1 MMRPEKSLTGS
12 VIVVGSVTMDLTAY
26 SVKDPALGET
36 VLGESF
42 LQVPGGKGGN
52 QAISASMA
60 GGDVYLV
67 SCVGSDAFAIEV
79 KAALAGH
86 GVNTDFVTSVQGQT
100 GVAHIRVDQSGQN
113 SIVVVPLANS
123 ELTTTHIDE
132 AFNKIEA
139 PRVLLTQL
147 EVRLEVAEY
156 AIRKANA
163 RGLKVILDPAP
174 ARIIDETIWPLIDI
188 VTPNESEA
196 FTITGV
202 EVVDIQSALRAG
214 LWFTERG
221 VEYAIITMAENGA
234 LVVWEDG
241 HRIFAAMPVDAVDTT
256 AAGDA
261 FSGYLGAQLAL
272 GATLEQAVEHA
283 VVAGAIAVTR
293 RGASSS
299 LPRKEDVRE
308 ALMRLSNK

>member
-1 MMRPEKSLTGS
+1 MMRSEEVLTGS
-12 VIVVGSVTMDLTAY
+12 VIVVGSVTMDLTVY
-26 SVKDPALGET
+26 SVNDPALGET

-67 SCVGSDAFAIEV
+67 SCVGSDAFSIEV

-86 GVNTDFVTSVQGQT
+86 GVNTDFVSSVQGQT
-100 GVAHIRVDQSGQN
+100 GVAHIRVDHSGQN

-123 ELTTTHIDE
+123 ELTTAHIDE
-132 AFNKIEA
+132 AFKRIDA
-139 PRVLLTQL
+139 PRILLTQL

-156 AIRKANA
+156 AIRKASA
-163 RGLKVILDPAP
+163 AGLKIILDPAP
-174 ARIIDETIWPLIDI
+174 ARRMDETIWPLIDI

-202 EVVDIQSALRAG
+202 EVVDIQSALSAG
-214 LWFTERG
+214 RWFNERG
-221 VEYAIITMAENGA
+221 VEFAIITMAENGA

-241 HRIFAAMPVDAVDTT
+241 HRIFAPMPVEAVDTT

-272 GATLEQAVEHA
+272 GAELEQAVEHA

-308 ALMRLSNK
+308 ALRRLSNK